1 MVKGCKTKIQFIK
14 KNDIQDWIYG
24 RQKQDIWKISDGS
37 SCRYDRVFVNINHFD
52 DMVVDIDDDEIV
64 AEDMLPTII
73 LTKREQFK
81 DNDGNVHK
89 VHVMGERTVNGCY
102 FSVADV
108 SVAFNMKKLSSTI
121 THVNCEYKYG
131 EHYRSYLSYGGTPAR
146 GERKKEGKIKQYL
159 TYDGLLKVL
168 YSSRNSATKGFTKWA
183 TETLFTAH
191 MGTNKQKCELVKNM
205 DIPHSY
211 LLKMLKN
218 SVSLI
223 SCIYLFKIT
232 VDDKTAYK
240 YGFTKD
246 LKQRSERHKKS
257 FGEISLVMYGCID
270 PDYISKAE
278 TGLRKR
284 LNEMDAHIKYK
295 DFKEIVSLDA
305 SQLNIIRDTF
315 KVLTDKYAGTM
326 DSINKQMDALRVEH
340 DKELLRKDNDL
351 LKKDKDLLRK
361 DNDLLKKDLIIANMN
376 AEIVQE
382 RSKVEILDLKLQLA
396 ELKNSKK

>member
-1 MVKGCKTKIQFIK
+1 
-14 KNDIQDWIYG
+14 
-24 RQKQDIWKISDGS
+24 
-37 SCRYDRVFVNINHFD
+37 
-52 DMVVDIDDDEIV
+52 MVVDIDDDDEIVAEDVIVVEDVIV
-64 AEDMLPTII
+64 AEDMLPTIN
-73 LTKREQFK
+73 LTKKEQFK
-81 DNDGNVHK
+81 DNEGNVHK
-89 VHVMGERTVNGCY
+89 VHVMGERSVNGCY
-102 FSVADV
+102 FSVDDI
-108 SVAFNMKKLSSTI
+108 SVAFNMKNLNSTI
-121 THVNCEYKYG
+121 KHVNGKYVYG
-131 EHYRSYLSYGGTPAR
+131 KHYRSYSPNTGPNLGITR
-146 GERKKEGKIKQYL
+146 RENKIRENKIKQYL

-168 YSSRNSATKGFTKWA
+168 YSSREDATKGFTKWA

-232 VDDKTAYK
+232 VDGKTAYK

-246 LKQRSERHKKS
+246 LKQRAERHKKS

-295 DFKEIVSLDA
+295 DFREIVSLDTT
-305 SQLNIIRDTF
+305 QLNIIRDTF
-315 KVLTDKYAGTM
+315 KILTDKYAGTM
-326 DSINKQMDALRVEH
+326 DSVNKQMDALRVEH
-340 DKELLRKDNDL
+340 DK
-351 LKKDKDLLRK
+351 
-361 DNDLLKKDLIIANMN
+361 DLLKKDLVIANMN
-376 AEIVQE
+376 ADIANKNTVIIEE
-382 RSKVEILDLKLQLA
+382 RSKVEILELKLQLA
-396 ELKNSKK
+396 ELKSCKT